1 LGCWLEPKSRQ
12 SKTTEKSTGATLAGG
27 FFIETHVHRE
37 TNVSL
42 EGTVTREEIIAAIKE
57 CETRIGHVPSCTE
70 LKQAKVSKRGVLTHF
85 GSYRAALQACGME
98 RSGHGHKV
106 SMRLL
111 FMDWAGLVRKMG
123 KIPTISEYGIGSKY
137 SVRPLSGRYEG
148 WKEVPAGMMEYARKE
163 GLDVEWSDVLNIVAA
178 HLEVKNGRDGM
189 LGSAMGLT
197 AKPRI
202 LTGEPVYG
210 EALLHPVISH
220 APTNESG
227 VVFLFGVLAG
237 ELGFRIQRI
246 QTEFPDCEAMR
257 QIEPGKWQ
265 RVRIEFEYESRN
277 FVLHMHPA
285 AKCDVIV
292 CWRHNWKDCP
302 LEVIELSKEI
312 ARSAEIAKIG
322 H

>member
-1 LGCWLEPKSRQ
+1 
-12 SKTTEKSTGATLAGG
+12 
-27 FFIETHVHRE
+27 
-37 TNVSL
+37 
-42 EGTVTREEIIAAIKE
+42 VTREEIIAAIKE
-57 CETRIGHVPSCTE
+57 CETNLGHVPSCTE
-70 LKQAKVSKRGVLTHF
+70 LKQAKVSKRGVLNHF
-85 GSYRAALQACGME
+85 GSYRAALLACGME
-98 RSGHGHKV
+98 RAGHGHKV

-111 FMDWAGLVRKMG
+111 FLDWAGLVRKMG

-137 SVRPLSGRYEG
+137 SVRPLSRRYES
-148 WKEVPAGMMEYARKE
+148 WKEIPAGMIEYAKKE
-163 GLDVEWSDVLNIVAA
+163 GLDVEWADVLNVIDAY
-178 HLEVKNGRDGM
+178 LDVKSGRGRM
-189 LGSAMGLT
+189 SGPAMGLT

-285 AKCDVIV
+285 SQCDVIV
-292 CWRHNWKDCP
+292 CWRNNWKDCP
-302 LEVIELSKEI
+302 LEVIELKAVIS
-312 ARSAEIAKIG
+312 RQQSAFSQKTETQLAG
-322 H
+322 D

>member
-1 LGCWLEPKSRQ
+1 
-12 SKTTEKSTGATLAGG
+12 
-27 FFIETHVHRE
+27 
-37 TNVSL
+37 
-42 EGTVTREEIIAAIKE
+42 VTREEIIAAIKE
-57 CETRIGHVPSCTE
+57 CESKLGHVPSCSE
-70 LKQAKVSKRGVLTHF
+70 LRLVKVNKHAIQAKF
-85 GSYRAALQACGME
+85 GTYMKALQACGME

-111 FMDWAGLVRKMG
+111 FLDWAGLVRKMG
-123 KIPTISEYGIGSKY
+123 KVPTITEYTLESQY
-137 SVRPLSGRYEG
+137 SVTPLTRLYLS
-148 WKEVPAGMMEYARKE
+148 WKDVPAGMMEFAKKE
-163 GLDVEWSDVLNIVAA
+163 RLDGEWDDVMNMVVT
-178 HLEVKNGRDGM
+178 HLEGRLGPGWTP
-189 LGSAMGLT
+189 GSAMGLT
-197 AKPRI
+197 AKPRV

-285 AKCDVIV
+285 SQCDVIV
-292 CWRHNWKDCP
+292 CWRNNWKDCP
-302 LEVIELSKEI
+302 LEVIELGAVIRAQRLDKTTAETRRRGEEI
-312 ARSAEIAKIG
+312 G
-322 H
+322 